1 MLEKEPAHWHKG
13 PGPPTSPSQ
22 SATPHSLSVAVGLVS
37 HGVNDNDNSKQF
49 PQVSIMLAYIYGDSS
64 GVYSLLPHVCLIIHF
79 HKRSRLFLNFSHR
92 TCIEF
97 KRNPD
102 FDFDQSLCY
111 NCNGLMWSLAVEKI
125 PEKNV
130 WKQSVPPC
138 RSEEL
143 WLYSVLL
150 YWTVWY
156 SNQQAV
162 RSTND
167 AASFSTAEFP
177 KHINEHNMSWSW
189 SWYIYI
195 GLNSLNHEW
204 STWYI
209 YYY

>member
-1 MLEKEPAHWHKG
+1 ME
-13 PGPPTSPSQ
+13 T
-22 SATPHSLSVAVGLVS
+22 V
-37 HGVNDNDNSKQF
+37 
-49 PQVSIMLAYIYGDSS
+49 QVSIRYYHMSVLLYIFINALDSS
-64 GVYSLLPHVCLIIHF
+64 WTLVIGLALNSNVTQILILTNHCVTIATASCDPWPLRKF
-79 HKRSRLFLNFSHR
+79 QKKSF
-92 TCIEF
+92 
-97 KRNPD
+97 
-102 FDFDQSLCY
+102 
-111 NCNGLMWSLAVEKI
+111 
-125 PEKNV
+125 